1 MPTQPASVMKT
12 SSANMLSAGA
22 LIPQD
27 RMRYKD
33 PVEQLFTAA
42 AKQTKAVQGELADS
56 LGAIWQP
63 DALGLG

>member
-1 MPTQPASVMKT
+1 
-12 SSANMLSAGA
+12 MLSAGA